1 MVFNRFFFKV
11 LLRVGLLTTSII
23 TMSTIFLRID
33 LFFTQ
38 IILAGIII
46 AQLVELTYFVNR
58 TNQELSRF
66 LSGVR
71 DGDFQLNFSY
81 KADSPS
87 FQSLNNSFREVIHT
101 FREYETER
109 IAEYQFLNEI
119 ISQISFGVI
128 VFDEKADIQVM
139 NQTAS
144 DLLSLPKVTK
154 WKNLRNP
161 NIGFLEKLS
170 EIELAPNQ
178 LVETRVSG
186 KDQMFSV
193 SASKITL
200 RSVAMKIV
208 CFQNIQNEI
217 RKKEIEAWHKLIRIL
232 THETMNSVTPIVSL
246 AETMQMILTT
256 ESGESKTVKEI
267 DDENLEDL
275 SFSLETIIGRGNGI
289 LKFVSNYRKLTRI
302 PKPEIEPVEIY
313 PLLQKV
319 VNLASADPDAP
330 PIDLEVENSN
340 LIVLMD
346 PVLIEQVLI
355 NLLKNA
361 REALENTP
369 QPEIMVVAEA
379 ENSKS
384 LILIKDNGPGI
395 DQDKIEKI
403 FIPFYTTK
411 KEGSGIGLSVS
422 RQIMSLHGG
431 HLELQSEPGSTIFT
445 LSFQS

>member
-1 MVFNRFFFKV
+1 MVFNRFFFK
-11 LLRVGLLTTSII
+11 LLIRIGLIAASII
-23 TMSTIFLRID
+23 TLSTIFLRMD

-38 IILAGIII
+38 IILLGIII
-46 AQLVELTYFVNR
+46 AQLIELTYFINR
-58 TNQELSRF
+58 TNLELSRF
-66 LSGVR
+66 LTGVR
-71 DGDFQLNFSY
+71 DGDFQLSFSQ
-81 KADSPS
+81 KADSPA
-87 FQSLNNSFREVIHT
+87 FQALNNSFREVIHT

-109 IAEYQFLNEI
+109 TAEYQFLNEI

-128 VFDEKADIQVM
+128 VFDDQADIQVM
-139 NQTAS
+139 NKTAS

-161 NIGFLEKLS
+161 NIGFLEQLYQL
-170 EIELAPNQ
+170 ELAPNQ

-193 SASKITL
+193 TVSQITL
-200 RSVAMKIV
+200 RSVVMKIV
-208 CFQNIQNEI
+208 CFQDIQNEI

-246 AETMQMILTT
+246 AETMQMIL
-256 ESGESKTVKEI
+256 EAENGERKTREEI
-267 DDENLEDL
+267 SDENLEDL

-289 LKFVSNYRKLTRI
+289 LKFVGNYRKLTRI
-302 PKPEIEPVEIY
+302 PEPEMERLQVKPF
-313 PLLQKV
+313 LQKII
-319 VNLASADPDAP
+319 NLATAEPNAP
-330 PIDLEVENSN
+330 NIDLEISEQEMH
-340 LIVLMD
+340 IVLD
-346 PVLIEQVLI
+346 PVLVEQVMI

-361 REALENTP
+361 KEALLNIEEP
-369 QPEIMVVAEA
+369 VIQVVARSEA
-379 ENSKS
+379 GKC
-384 LILIKDNGPGI
+384 LIVVKDNGPGV
-395 DQDKIEKI
+395 DQDKLDKI

-445 LSFQS
+445 LLFQN

>member
-1 MVFNRFFFKV
+1 MVFNRFFFK
-11 LLRVGLLTTSII
+11 LLIRIGLIAASII
-23 TMSTIFLRID
+23 TLSTIFLRVD

-38 IILAGIII
+38 IILVGIIV
-46 AQLVELTYFVNR
+46 AQLAELTYFINR
-58 TNQELSRF
+58 TNLELSRF

-71 DGDFQLNFSY
+71 DGDFQLSFSQ
-81 KADSPS
+81 KADSPA
-87 FQSLNNSFREVIHT
+87 FQALNNSFREVIHA

-109 IAEYQFLNEI
+109 TAEYQFLNEI

-128 VFDEKADIQVM
+128 VFDDQADIQVM

-161 NIGFLEKLS
+161 NIAFLEQLYQM
-170 EIELAPNQ
+170 ELAPNQ

-193 SASKITL
+193 TASQITL
-200 RSVAMKIV
+200 RSVVMKIV
-208 CFQNIQNEI
+208 CFQDIQNEI

-246 AETMQMILTT
+246 AETMQMILET
-256 ESGESKTVKEI
+256 ENGERKTSKEI
-267 DDENLEDL
+267 SDENLEDL
-275 SFSLETIIGRGNGI
+275 AFSLETIIGRGNGI

-302 PKPEIEPVEIY
+302 PRPEIEQVEVA
-313 PLLQKV
+313 PFLQKV
-319 VNLASADPDAP
+319 INLASAEANTPK
-330 PIDLEVENSN
+330 ITLEISEDQMKIM
-340 LIVLMD
+340 LD

-361 REALENTP
+361 REALEITP
-369 QPEIMVVAEA
+369 EPEIEVIAKTETGKCLIVV
-379 ENSKS
+379 
-384 LILIKDNGPGI
+384 KDNGPGI
-395 DQDKIEKI
+395 DQDKLDKI

-445 LSFQS
+445 LLFQN

>member
-1 MVFNRFFFKV
+1 MVFNRFFFKL
-11 LLRVGLLTTSII
+11 LLRISLLTASII
-23 TMSTIFLRID
+23 TLSTIFLRID

-38 IILAGIII
+38 IILVGVIL
-46 AQLVELTYFVNR
+46 AQLVELTYFVSK
-58 TNQELSRF
+58 TNLELTRF

-71 DGDFQLNFSY
+71 DGDFQLSFSQQ
-81 KADSPS
+81 ADSSS
-87 FQSLNNSFREVIHT
+87 FKALNHSFREIIHT

-109 IAEYQFLNEI
+109 TAEYQFLNEI

-128 VFDEKADIQVM
+128 VFDDQADIQVM
-139 NQTAS
+139 NPTAS

-161 NIGFLEKLS
+161 NIGFLEKLY

-178 LVETRVSG
+178 LVETRVGG

-193 SASKITL
+193 SAAQITL
-200 RSVAMKIV
+200 RSVVMKIV
-208 CFQNIQNEI
+208 CFQDIQNEI

-246 AETMQMILTT
+246 AETMHLILVN
-256 ESGESKTVKEI
+256 EGGENKTSKEI
-267 DDENLEDL
+267 TDENLQDL

-302 PKPEIEPVEIY
+302 PKPEIESVEVT
-313 PLLQKV
+313 PFLQKII
-319 VNLASADPDAP
+319 NLASAARNTP
-330 PIDLEVENSN
+330 PIHLKVSPKEIKI
-340 LIVLMD
+340 LLD

-361 REALENTP
+361 REALENTSNAEI
-369 QPEIMVVAEA
+369 QVTAKPEAGKYLIMVA
-379 ENSKS
+379 
-384 LILIKDNGPGI
+384 DNGPGI
-395 DQDKIEKI
+395 DPDKLEKI

-431 HLELQSEPGSTIFT
+431 HLDLQSEPGSTIFT
-445 LSFQS
+445 LSFQN

>member
-1 MVFNRFFFKV
+1 MVFNRFFFKS
-11 LLRVGLLTTSII
+11 LFRLILITASII
-23 TMSTIFLRID
+23 TLSTIFLRVD

-38 IILAGIII
+38 IILIGIIV
-46 AQLVELTYFVNR
+46 AQLIELTYFVNR
-58 TNQELSRF
+58 TNLELSRF
-66 LSGVR
+66 LSGIR
-71 DGDFQLNFSY
+71 DGDFQLSFSQ
-81 KADSPS
+81 KADSSS
-87 FQSLNNSFREVIHT
+87 FKALNHSFREVIHA

-128 VFDEKADIQVM
+128 VFDDQEEIQVM

-144 DLLSLPKVTK
+144 DLLSIPKVTK

-161 NIGFLEKLS
+161 NIAFLEQLYRM
-170 EIELAPNQ
+170 ELAPNQ
-178 LVETRVSG
+178 LIETRVSG

-193 SASKITL
+193 TASQITL
-200 RSVAMKIV
+200 RSVVMKIV

-246 AETMQMILTT
+246 AETMQMILNTD
-256 ESGESKTVKEI
+256 EGALKTSEEI
-267 DDENLEDL
+267 NDENLEDL
-275 SFSLETIIGRGNGI
+275 AFSLETIIGRGNGI
-289 LKFVSNYRKLTRI
+289 LKFVNNYRKLTRI
-302 PKPEIEPVEIY
+302 PKPEVEPVTIFTWI
-313 PLLQKV
+313 QKII
-319 VNLASADPDAP
+319 NLASAEPGTPSIHLHVEDESIKILLDP
-330 PIDLEVENSN
+330 I
-340 LIVLMD
+340 
-346 PVLIEQVLI
+346 LIEQVLI

-361 REALENTP
+361 KEALETTKN
-369 QPEIMVVAEA
+369 PEITVTVKAEA
-379 ENSKS
+379 DHS
-384 LILIKDNGPGI
+384 LIIVQDNGPGV

>member
-1 MVFNRFFFKV
+1 MVFNRFFFK
-11 LLRVGLLTTSII
+11 LLFRLALITASIV
-23 TMSTIFLRID
+23 TLSTIFLRVD

-38 IILAGIII
+38 IILVGIII

-58 TNQELSRF
+58 TNLELSRF

-71 DGDFQLNFSY
+71 DGDFQLSFSQ
-81 KADSPS
+81 KADSSS
-87 FQSLNNSFREVIHT
+87 FKALNHSFREVIHA

-109 IAEYQFLNEI
+109 MAEYQFLNEI

-128 VFDEKADIQVM
+128 VFDDQEEIQVM

-161 NIGFLEKLS
+161 NIAFVEQLYQM
-170 EIELAPNQ
+170 ELAPNQ
-178 LVETRVSG
+178 LIETRVSG

-193 SASKITL
+193 TASQITL
-200 RSVAMKIV
+200 RSVVMKIV

-246 AETMQMILTT
+246 AETMQMILHT
-256 ESGESKTVKEI
+256 EEGHPKSTQEI
-267 DDENLEDL
+267 SDENLEDL
-275 SFSLETIIGRGNGI
+275 AFSLETIIGRGNGI
-289 LKFVSNYRKLTRI
+289 LKFVNNYRKLTRI
-302 PKPEIEPVEIY
+302 PKPEIEPVTIAPWIRKIINLTSAEPNTPGIHLDIADESVII
-313 PLLQKV
+313 PL
-319 VNLASADPDAP
+319 
-330 PIDLEVENSN
+330 
-340 LIVLMD
+340 D

-355 NLLKNA
+355 NLLKNSK
-361 REALENTP
+361 EALENSENPT
-369 QPEIMVVAEA
+369 ITVKVKSEA
-379 ENSKS
+379 GNT
-384 LILIKDNGPGI
+384 LIIVQDNGPGV
-395 DQDKIEKI
+395 DQEKIEKI

-445 LSFQS
+445 LSFQN